1 MKKIIACFCLIS
13 IITPHQFSLAQQVVD
28 LTGKKPSCAGELS
41 ARCGWGDFGSDT
53 IGGGDLGLG
62 NIGDGSDP
70 GAGGGGGYDYLAQ
83 ERRRFNTDIRCA
95 LALSERL
102 TDKDYSK
109 TLSTDDDTK
118 RLLAASAAQ
127 NLIFMQSTIGAALM
141 AEIWDMLRRRER
153 PIITITFA
161 DGGTEQY
168 YVGSVY
174 SSLKVIGAVP
184 GSHRPGTGKEVPS
197 TNCPRFA

>member
-13 IITPHQFSLAQQVVD
+13 IITPHQFSSAQQIVD
-28 LTGKKPSCAGELS
+28 ISGKKPSCAGVLS
-41 ARCGWGDFGSDT
+41 EKCGWGDFGSDT
-53 IGGGDLGLG
+53 IGGGDLGVG
-62 NIGDGSDP
+62 NISDGGDF
-70 GAGGGGGYDYLAQ
+70 GGGGGGDDYLAQ
-83 ERRRFNTDIRCA
+83 QRRRFNTDIRCT
-95 LALSERL
+95 LAASEML
-102 TDKDYSK
+102 TDQEYSK

-127 NLIFMQSTIGAALM
+127 NLIFLQSTSAALI
-141 AEIWDMLRRRER
+141 AEIWDALRRRER
-153 PIITITFA
+153 PIVTITFA

-174 SSLKVIGAVP
+174 SSLKVTGAVP
-184 GSHRPGTGKEVPS
+184 GSFRKGTGKEEPS